1 MIGSLL
7 LALLL
12 AAPEPE
18 PVPTR
23 LSLEPAAVFSEHLYA
38 GAFSRPRGVFF
49 DRKHKELWIADT
61 ESNLLGVFTPD
72 GVPLYSFGGAGLLEP
87 FQVAVDGKDRVLVV
101 DNDRTKIKIFSYR
114 GDPLGTMD
122 LPGIKVR
129 PAIGAMTVDEE
140 GNLWVGENATGQ
152 VLEYGP
158 DGKTKLRFGTGG
170 YEEGQFQAIS
180 GIAVTP
186 DAVIVADAQ
195 VTAVQVFDRRGNYLR
210 GWGKHD
216 IGGANFSLPQGIAV
230 DAKGRVFVVDMLRH
244 EIKVFD
250 PEGKLLDAYG
260 GLGFASG
267 ALMFPAGIAFDG
279 ERRLFVVER
288 GNSRAQI
295 LDEREVPAPSQNQP

>member
-1 MIGSLL
+1 MIGSLFLTVL
-7 LALLL
+7 LQ
-12 AAPEPE
+12 AAPEP
-18 PVPTR
+18 PPAPTR
-23 LSLEPAAVFSEHLYA
+23 LSLEPVAAFSQHLYA
-38 GAFSRPRGVFF
+38 GDFSRPRGVFF

-72 GVPLYSFGGAGLLEP
+72 GVPLYSFGAAGLLEP
-87 FQVAVDGKDRVLVV
+87 FQVAVDANGRVLVV

-114 GDPLGTMD
+114 GDPLGTME

-129 PAIGAMTVDEE
+129 PAIGAMTVDED

-158 DGKTKLRFGTGG
+158 DGKPKLRFGTAG
-170 YEEGQFQAIS
+170 YEEGQFQAIA
-180 GIAVTP
+180 GIAVMA
-186 DAVIVADAQ
+186 DAIVVVDAQ
-195 VTAVQVFDRRGNYLR
+195 VTAIQIFDRRGNYLR

-216 IGGANFSLPQGIAV
+216 IGGANFSLPQGVVV
-230 DAKGRVFVVDMLRH
+230 DGKGRIFAVDMLRH

-250 PEGKLLDAYG
+250 LEGTLFDAYG
-260 GLGFASG
+260 GLGFEGG

-295 LDEREVPAPSQNQP
+295 LDEREVPAP